1 MCDSDRYLIR
11 NCPRVYAYC
20 SIMNDLI
27 KRKQLSCCIS
37 VVWYL
42 IHSWHKLSKLQV
54 NRICLIDKPIAA
66 MFRLNLKIALRN
78 LWRNKTSS
86 VINIVGLAVGLS
98 ACLLL
103 LLYVN
108 YEMNFDRHFK
118 DSDKVYQVM
127 TNFQDANG
135 KITSTGDVPGNGIA
149 MAIKTRIPEVDAI
162 ARIGGGDESLI
173 ANKEK
178 IFKKS
183 DLFADPEILKIFNY
197 EFITGNPVTALNT
210 PDAIILTETTAKI
223 LFGSTDVL
231 NKTVRYQNRNDL
243 KVTGVIKNLPANVS
257 FRFDYLMS
265 WSFYES
271 INDYVKKPSWGDF
284 NFPVMA
290 KVNDPANIELINA
303 KVKKLFN
310 ENYTAQRNENFLFP
324 LTDIHLH
331 GEFLNGKSIGGDIER
346 IYLFIALA
354 FGILLVAC
362 INFMNMA
369 TAKSERRAKE
379 VGIKKTIGATRGSL
393 VIQFLTEA
401 MVLTAVA
408 VLIAITI
415 VEVTLPVFNNL
426 LGIDIAIGYTNT
438 GYWLGI
444 LSVALLTG
452 LLSGTYPALFL
463 SSFNPIQ
470 TLKKKTARTKL
481 IPFNI
486 RQVLVVVQF
495 CFAIILIIAT
505 LVIYKQMQFIKNR
518 PIGYNINLLAEMP
531 QDGELNNKFDLLKA
545 QLLKSGAVTA
555 VNKSSRGMTNVSSWF
570 YGFQWPGMEEKG
582 KEIVFN
588 RLETQY
594 DFVKTNGVELVAG
607 RDFSRDFAS
616 DSAGIMLSS
625 TAVKMMK
632 LKNPLGTNVNL
643 FGNQLKVIGVFKDFI
658 WSSPYRSGNP
668 MVIIFNKNPGGNINM
683 RLNPANSVS
692 RNVELISTITK
703 NINPE
708 YPVEI
713 KFVNDLFSEKLQSE
727 RILGILANL
736 FGGIAILISCLG
748 LYGLVAYSAEQRTK
762 EFGVRRVLGA
772 SIGNIMRLLSV
783 SFLKMVFIAACIGVP
798 LAYYLMNRWLGE
810 FEFRTTIS
818 WPIVLISISGT
829 VVIAFL
835 TVSFQ
840 AYKAAKANPVEALKY
855 E

>member
-1 MCDSDRYLIR
+1 
-11 NCPRVYAYC
+11 
-20 SIMNDLI
+20 
-27 KRKQLSCCIS
+27 
-37 VVWYL
+37 
-42 IHSWHKLSKLQV
+42 
-54 NRICLIDKPIAA
+54 

-127 TNFQDANG
+127 TNFQDATG
-135 KITSTGDVPGNGIA
+135 KITSTGGVPGNGIA
-149 MAIKTRIPEVDAI
+149 MAIKTKIPEVNELS
-162 ARIGGGDESLI
+162 RIGGGDESLI
-173 ANKEK
+173 ANQQKA
-178 IFKKS
+178 FKKR
-183 DLFADPEILKIFNY
+183 DLFADPEILRIFNY
-197 EFITGNPVTALNT
+197 EFIAGNSVTALNT
-210 PDAIILTETTAKI
+210 PDAVILTESMAKL

-243 KVTGVIKNLPANVS
+243 KVTGVIKDLPTNIS
-257 FRFDYLMS
+257 LRFDYLMP
-265 WSFYES
+265 WSFFES
-271 INDYVKKPSWGDF
+271 INDYVKNMKWGDF
-284 NFPVMA
+284 NFPVMV
-290 KVNDPANIELINA
+290 KVNDPANIDLINS

-324 LTDIHLH
+324 LADTHLH
-331 GEFLNGKSIGGDIER
+331 GEFLNGKSVGGDIER
-346 IYLFIALA
+346 IYLFMALA

-379 VGIKKTIGATRGSL
+379 VGIKKTIGATRSSL

-401 MVLTAVA
+401 MILTAVA
-408 VLIAITI
+408 VLIAVTI
-415 VEVTLPVFNNL
+415 VEVTLPIFNNL

-444 LSVALLTG
+444 LAVALLTG

-470 TLKKKTARTKL
+470 TLKKKTARAKL

-518 PIGYNINLLAEMP
+518 PIGYHINSLAEMP
-531 QDGELNNKFDLLKA
+531 QDGELNGKFDLFKE

-555 VNKSSRGMTNVSSWF
+555 VNKSSRGMTNVGSWF
-570 YGFQWPGMEEKG
+570 YGFQWPGIEEKG

-594 DFVKTNGVELVAG
+594 DFVKTNGVELVSG

-632 LKNPLGTNVNL
+632 LKDPIGTNVNL

-658 WSSPYRSGNP
+658 WASPYRSGNP
-668 MVIIFNKNPGGNINM
+668 MVIIFNENPGGSVNL
-683 RLNPANSVS
+683 RLNTANSVS
-692 RNVELISTITK
+692 KNVELISTITK

-713 KFVNDLFSEKLQSE
+713 NFVNDLFSRKLQSE
-727 RILGILANL
+727 KILGVLANL

-772 SIGNIMRLLSV
+772 TVGNIMRLLSV

-798 LAYYLMNRWLGE
+798 LAYYLMNKWLTA

-818 WPIVLISISGT
+818 WPIVVASIAGT
-829 VVIAFL
+829 IIIAFL

-840 AYKAAKANPVEALKY
+840 AYKAARANPVEALKY

>member
-1 MCDSDRYLIR
+1 
-11 NCPRVYAYC
+11 
-20 SIMNDLI
+20 
-27 KRKQLSCCIS
+27 
-37 VVWYL
+37 
-42 IHSWHKLSKLQV
+42 
-54 NRICLIDKPIAA
+54 

-108 YEMNFDRHFK
+108 YELNFDRHFK
-118 DSDKVYQVM
+118 NSEKVYQVM
-127 TNFQDANG
+127 TNFQDAAG
-135 KITSTGDVPGNGIA
+135 KITSTGGIPGNGIA
-149 MAIKTRIPEVDAI
+149 MAIKTKIPEVDEVT
-162 ARIGGGDESLI
+162 RISGNDESLI
-173 ANKEK
+173 ANQEK
-178 IFKKS
+178 VFKRR
-183 DLFADPEILKIFNY
+183 DLFGDPEILKIFNY
-197 EFITGNPVTALNT
+197 EFITGNPATALNA
-210 PDAIILTETTAKI
+210 PDAVILTESTAKL

-243 KVTGVIKNLPANVS
+243 KVTGVIKDLPTNIS

-265 WSFYES
+265 WSFFES
-271 INDYVKKPSWGDF
+271 INDYVKNMNWGDF
-284 NFPVMA
+284 NFPVMV
-290 KVNDPANIELINA
+290 KVNDPANIDLINS

-310 ENYTAQRNENFLFP
+310 ENYTAQKNENFLFP
-324 LTDIHLH
+324 LVDTHLH
-331 GEFLNGKSIGGDIER
+331 GEFLNGKSVGGDIAR
-346 IYLFIALA
+346 IYLFMALA

-393 VIQFLTEA
+393 VVQFLTEA
-401 MVLTAVA
+401 MVLTIVA
-408 VLIAITI
+408 VLIAVTI
-415 VEVTLPVFNNL
+415 VEMSLPVFNNL
-426 LGIDIAIGYTNT
+426 LEIDIAIGYTNT

-452 LLSGTYPALFL
+452 LLSGTYPAVFL

-470 TLKKKTARTKL
+470 TLKKKTARARL

-518 PIGYNINLLAEMP
+518 PIGYHINSLAEMP
-531 QDGELNNKFDLLKA
+531 QDGELNGKFDLFKE

-555 VNKSSRGMTNVSSWF
+555 VNKSSRSMTNVGSWF

-594 DFVKTNGVELVAG
+594 DFVKTNGVEMLAG

-632 LKNPLGTNVNL
+632 LKNPLGMNVNL

-668 MVIIFNKNPGGNINM
+668 MVIIFNKNPGGSINM

-692 RNVELISTITK
+692 KNVELISTIAK

-708 YPVEI
+708 YPVEV
-713 KFVNDLFSEKLQSE
+713 KFVNDLFSKKMQSE
-727 RILGILANL
+727 KILGILANL

-772 SIGNIMRLLSV
+772 SVGNIMRLLSV

-798 LAYYLMNRWLGE
+798 LAYYLMNRWLTG

-818 WPIVLISISGT
+818 WPIVLISITGT
-829 VVIAFL
+829 VIIAFL